1 MSGSLFRTLAVK
13 HASEFSLSLNLR
25 YGEEKTLYSSEISA
39 EGTLFL
45 PPRYPTLEREGVGG
59 RVVVG
64 VGGLGG
70 RMCLLHE
77 KVHASCDITA
87 QAEAKIRTDQ
97 TAMSCKN
104 TELQACGN

>member
-39 EGTLFL
+39 EETLLL

-59 RVVVG
+59 RG
-64 VGGLGG
+64 GG
-70 RMCLLHE
+70 RMCILHE